1 MRAKMLCCVLGAQ
14 HTDHNVLDRQ
24 TVPKQST
31 HRIGLIIWGG
41 GVGGGGG
48 RQRVT
53 VSEDTE
59 AQTTR

>member
-31 HRIGLIIWGG
+31 HRIGLIILRGG
-41 GVGGGGG
+41 G
-48 RQRVT
+48 
-53 VSEDTE
+53 SEGVEEDE
-59 AQTTR
+59 GSL